1 MITHFFVHPSQLK
14 DKKGSCL
21 APFVDIIKNLGFGL
35 EFKWNRIKVNKQSEF
50 LKILKLIKNLFV
62 LLN

>member
-1 MITHFFVHPSQLK
+1 MTNIMVTHFFVHPSQLK

-35 EFKWNRIKVNKQSEF
+35 DLQ
-50 LKILKLIKNLFV
+50 
-62 LLN
+62 